1 MKRWREGGKNFNP
14 SIPFSFTS
22 CSFSAYLPPVANL
35 SMDSMALLM
44 V

>member
-1 MKRWREGGKNFNP
+1 MEREGGRREKLNP
-14 SIPFSFTS
+14 TISFSFTS
-22 CSFSAYLPPVANL
+22 CSFPAYLPPVANL